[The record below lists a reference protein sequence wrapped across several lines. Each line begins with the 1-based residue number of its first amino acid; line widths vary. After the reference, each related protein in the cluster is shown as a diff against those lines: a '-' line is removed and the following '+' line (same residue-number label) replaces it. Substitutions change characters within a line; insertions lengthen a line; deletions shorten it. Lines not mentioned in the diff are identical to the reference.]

1 MIDNF
6 YLFFDN
12 WNTLRKIIMQAYL
25 ARQFIN
31 LTVCDRLRGLK
42 LLLCFFLPRTD
53 CKHCSN

>member
-31 LTVCDRLRGLK
+31 LTVCDCLCCLK
-42 LLLCFFLPRTD
+42 LLFCFFLP
-53 CKHCSN
+53 

>member
-6 YLFFDN
+6 YLFFNN

-31 LTVCDRLRGLK
+31 LTVCDCLCCLK
-42 LLLCFFLPRTD
+42 LLLCFFLP
-53 CKHCSN
+53 